1 MLKYRLLTAF
11 LMGPLILW
19 AIYAMPEKYFA
30 LFALVL
36 LSLGAWEWSIFA
48 GWVKPLQRGIYFV
61 VNIALFTTVLY
72 LQNNDLQNNEL
83 NISIVSASLLWWAIC
98 IPLLLSFP
106 FKKDNFLHKKFIKSL
121 VGIVLLTGTFVSM
134 ILIRNNPDYG
144 SQFILYLILIIW
156 FADSGA
162 YFAGRSLG
170 KNKLIPNVSPG
181 KTWEGVAGAFVT
193 TLIVSVVAL
202 NLLNIPS
209 SQTIIFIVITQ
220 VTVLYSIVGDLSE
233 SMFKRMANVKD
244 SGHILPGHG
253 GILDRIDSL
262 MSGFPVFF
270 AGLWLMEK
278 LG

>member
-30 LFALVL
+30 IFSLVL
-36 LSLGAWEWSIFA
+36 MSLGAWEWSAFA
-48 GWVKPLQRGIYFV
+48 GWVKPLQRGIFFGINVILYG
-61 VNIALFTTVLY
+61 AVLY
-72 LQNNDLQNNEL
+72 FQNYEL
-83 NISIVSASLLWWAIC
+83 NISIILASLIWWAIC

-106 FKKDNFLHKKFIKSL
+106 FKQNNVLHLKIAKTF
-121 VGIVLLTGTFVSM
+121 VGIILLLGTLVSM
-134 ILIRNNPDYG
+134 VLIRNNPAYG
-144 SQFILYLILIIW
+144 SGYVLYLILIIW

-162 YFAGRSLG
+162 YFAGRALG

-181 KTWEGVAGAFVT
+181 KTWEGVAGAFAA
-193 TLIVSVVAL
+193 TLIVSIVAL
-202 NLLNIPS
+202 NILNVPS
-209 SQTIIFIVITQ
+209 AHTIIFIIVTQ
-220 VTVLYSIVGDLSE
+220 LTVLYSIVGDLSE
-233 SMFKRMANVKD
+233 SMFKRMANIKD

-262 MSGFPVFF
+262 MSGLPVFF
-270 AGLWLMEK
+270 AGLWVMEK

>member
-30 LFALVL
+30 LFVLVL
-36 LSLGAWEWSIFA
+36 VSLGAWEWSAFA
-48 GWVKPLQRGIYFV
+48 AWVKPLQRIIFSVINIILFV
-61 VNIALFTTVLY
+61 AVLFF
-72 LQNNDLQNNEL
+72 QNNDLHL
-83 NISIVSASLLWWAIC
+83 AIVSASLIWWAIC

-106 FKKDNFLHKKFIKSL
+106 FTKNNFLHTQVAKTV
-121 VGIVLLTGTFVSM
+121 VGIILLLGTLVSM
-134 ILIRNNPDYG
+134 VLIRNNPAYG
-144 SQFILYLILIIW
+144 SGFVLYLILIIW

-181 KTWEGVAGAFVT
+181 KTWEGVAGAFVS
-193 TLIVSVVAL
+193 TLIVSIVAL
-202 NLLNIPS
+202 NMLNIPS
-209 SQTIIFIVITQ
+209 SQSIIFIIVTQ

-233 SMFKRMANVKD
+233 SMFKRMANIKD

>member
-11 LMGPLILW
+11 LLGPLILW
-19 AIYAMPEKYFA
+19 AIYAMPENYFA

-36 LSLGAWEWSIFA
+36 VSLGAWEWSAFA
-48 GWVKPLQRGIYFV
+48 GWAQSSQRGIFFVLNVVLAAAILYFQNS
-61 VNIALFTTVLY
+61 NINTYIIFSSLF
-72 LQNNDLQNNEL
+72 
-83 NISIVSASLLWWAIC
+83 WWVIC

-106 FKKDNFLHKKFIKSL
+106 LQENNIIHNRLVKSL
-121 VGIVLLTGTFVSM
+121 IGIVLLLGTLVSM
-134 ILIRNNPDYG
+134 TQIRNNPDYG
-144 SQFILYLILIIW
+144 SAFVLYVILIIW

-181 KTWEGVAGAFVT
+181 KTWEGVAGAFVAT
-193 TLIVSVVAL
+193 IIVAIIS
-202 NLLNIPS
+202 LNILNIS
-209 SQTIIFIVITQ
+209 SEHSIIFVIVTL

-233 SMFKRMANVKD
+233 SMFKRMAKIKD

-262 MSGFPVFF
+262 MSGLPVFL
-270 AGLWLMEK
+270 AGLWLMENI
-278 LG
+278 G

>member
-19 AIYAMPEKYFA
+19 AIYAMPEQYFSV
-30 LFALVL
+30 FALVL
-36 LSLGAWEWSIFA
+36 VSLGAWEWSAFS
-48 GWVKPLQRGIYFV
+48 GWVKPAQRATFFLLSSV
-61 VNIALFTTVLY
+61 LFSVILF
-72 LQNNDLQNNEL
+72 LQNEIL
-83 NISIVSASLLWWAIC
+83 NISLVAVSLLWWAIC
-98 IPLLLSFP
+98 IPLLRSFP
-106 FKKDNFLHKKFIKSL
+106 FNPNNLIHKQAVTTLIG
-121 VGIVLLTGTFVSM
+121 VILLLGTFVSM
-134 ILIRNNPDYG
+134 ILIRNNPSYG
-144 SQFILYLILIIW
+144 SEYVLYLIFIIW

-181 KTWEGVAGAFVT
+181 KTWEGVAGAFIV
-193 TLIVSVVAL
+193 TLIVAIASI
-202 NLLNIPS
+202 NILDVPT
-209 SQTIIFIVITQ
+209 SQAVIFIIITEL
-220 VTVLYSIVGDLSE
+220 TVLYSIVGDLSE
-233 SMFKRMANVKD
+233 SMFKRMANIKD

-270 AGLWLMEK
+270 AGLMLMEN

>member
-36 LSLGAWEWSIFA
+36 VSLGAWEWSAFA
-48 GWVKPLQRGIYFV
+48 GWVKPLQRGLFFAVNVILFATLLYF
-61 VNIALFTTVLY
+61 
-72 LQNNDLQNNEL
+72 QNNDL
-83 NISIVSASLLWWAIC
+83 NISIIAASLLWWAIC

-106 FKKDNFLHKKFIKSL
+106 FKKDNFLHKRFVTTV
-121 VGIVLLTGTFVSM
+121 VGIVLLSGTFVSM
-134 ILIRNNPDYG
+134 MLIRDNPDYG
-144 SQFILYLILIIW
+144 SQFVLYLILIIW

-181 KTWEGVAGAFVT
+181 KTWEGVAGAFVA
-193 TLIVSVVAL
+193 TLIVSIVAL
-202 NLLNIPS
+202 NILNVSS
-209 SQTIIFIVITQ
+209 SQSIIFVVITQ
-220 VTVLYSIVGDLSE
+220 ITVLYSIVGDLSE
-233 SMFKRMANVKD
+233 SMFKRMANIKD

-262 MSGFPVFF
+262 MSGFPVFL

-278 LG
+278 VG

>member
-19 AIYAMPEKYFA
+19 AIYAMPEKYFS

-36 LSLGAWEWSIFA
+36 ISLGAWEWSVFS
-48 GWVKPLQRGIYFV
+48 GWVKPLQRVIFFV
-61 VNIALFTTVLY
+61 VNVSLYIAILFA
-72 LQNNDLQNNEL
+72 QNNEL
-83 NISIVSASLLWWAIC
+83 NILIISTALLWWAIC
-98 IPLLLSFP
+98 IPLLRAFP
-106 FKKDNFLHKKFIKSL
+106 FKSNNFIHNQTVTTLIGF
-121 VGIVLLTGTFVSM
+121 VLLLGTLVSM

-144 SQFILYLILIIW
+144 SAYVLYLILIIW

-162 YFAGRSLG
+162 YFAGRALG

-181 KTWEGVAGAFVT
+181 KTWEGVAGAFAVT
-193 TLIVSVVAL
+193 FIVAVIAV
-202 NLLNIPS
+202 NILEIPPS
-209 SQTIIFIVITQ
+209 HSIIFILVTL

-233 SMFKRMANVKD
+233 SMFKRMANIKD